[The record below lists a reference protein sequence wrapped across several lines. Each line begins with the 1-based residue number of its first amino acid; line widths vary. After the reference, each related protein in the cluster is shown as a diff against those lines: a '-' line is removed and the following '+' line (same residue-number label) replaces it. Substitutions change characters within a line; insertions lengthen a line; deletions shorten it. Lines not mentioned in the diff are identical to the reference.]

1 QNLGVVVSDV
11 TPRGSADAA
20 GLKLRDIV
28 LAVDRRPIL
37 GLPGLTAALYLHAPD
52 EAVRMEILRGNEKIL
67 LEVPALQSHDEADQ
81 LADFIDPN
89 NRIGRLG
96 IYVMEF
102 DDRLRAAMPDVRIPS
117 GVVVLGQSLDVNA
130 LTGDLHAGD
139 IIHAVNQARIQSV
152 EQLRS
157 TLRQLKSGDPLV
169 LQIERQGQL
178 QYIDSE
184 ME

>member
-1 QNLGVVVSDV
+1 
-11 TPRGSADAA
+11 
-20 GLKLRDIV
+20 
-28 LAVDRRPIL
+28 
-37 GLPGLTAALYLHAPD
+37 
-52 EAVRMEILRGNEKIL
+52 
-67 LEVPALQSHDEADQ
+67 
-81 LADFIDPN
+81 
-89 NRIGRLG
+89 
-96 IYVMEF
+96 
-102 DDRLRAAMPDVRIPS
+102 MPDVRIPS